1 MARIVEETRTYED
14 KTVANQNHTAEADH
28 AAWTGARFVWLIAG
42 ILEALLAM
50 RVILSLL
57 GANRASGF
65 ADFIYTVTQPFVAP
79 FFGLFNYQMQYGV
92 VRFEFETLVAMAVY
106 AFIAWIIARL
116 MTIGTH
122 TSEDV

>member
-14 KTVANQNHTAEADH
+14 KTVANQSRTAEADH

-42 ILEALLAM
+42 ILEAFLAM

-57 GANRASGF
+57 GANQANGF
-65 ADFIYTVTQPFVAP
+65 ANFIYTVTQPFVAP

-106 AFIAWIIARL
+106 GFVAWIIARL
-116 MTIGTH
+116 LTIGTR